1 MRARPSRIVALGAL
15 VGLLGAVALSAPAD
29 ASTAAK
35 RSVPAPATLT
45 VGSVSLTPCD
55 DVLAGAW
62 CGSVRRAWDPSGAF
76 TGTFQLGFAFV
87 PASGGRQK
95 TENKDEIETG
105 FQEFLLEKMAA
116 QTSNYALT
124 LSLALVKYSGQR

>member
-1 MRARPSRIVALGAL
+1 MVRDDEPVRRDERRAAAAEGHDRSHRLAREIGESLRIASETHRPEALGEL
-15 VGLLGAVALSAPAD
+15 RDLLRHPH
-29 ASTAAK
+29 
-35 RSVPAPATLT
+35 
-45 VGSVSLTPCD
+45 
-55 DVLAGAW
+55 
-62 CGSVRRAWDPSGAF
+62 
-76 TGTFQLGFAFV
+76 AFV